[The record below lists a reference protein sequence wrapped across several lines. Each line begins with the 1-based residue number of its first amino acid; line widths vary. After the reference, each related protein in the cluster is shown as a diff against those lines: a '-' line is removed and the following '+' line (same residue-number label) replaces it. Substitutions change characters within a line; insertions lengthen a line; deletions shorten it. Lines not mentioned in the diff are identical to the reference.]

1 MILPMPGCGGTL
13 SGRDISTFPNRHY
26 SSRIYTRP
34 FQRQQVSRRS
44 FRCSFL
50 ASTRRRVVFHHLKFP
65 FQVVHP
71 RRDLPQTTS
80 RPAEVISIWVAIG
93 DLRRIAGNESL
104 WQAVGLSLSF
114 VIVWKEECSVSLIMG
129 RTRDSEYVLD
139 IP

>member
-1 MILPMPGCGGTL
+1 MQFLGVDTSTGSLPSSQILFL
-13 SGRDISTFPNRHY
+13 GRTSEK
-26 SSRIYTRP
+26 RP
-34 FQRQQVSRRS
+34 
-44 FRCSFL
+44 
-50 ASTRRRVVFHHLKFP
+50 T
-65 FQVVHP
+65 
-71 RRDLPQTTS
+71 QTTS

-114 VIVWKEECSVSLIMG
+114 GIVWKEECSVSLIMG